1 MLPSTHLFPTFV
13 VGSLP
18 RDRRVLDIIEARD
31 SGRIAEEEANR
42 LLDDTVLHAIR
53 MQERAGLDFV
63 SDGEWRRNSY
73 LRVFVDAVDGY
84 ELDAIP
90 PSRFSTS
97 SLPAVVS
104 KIRQRGSLSVGAASF
119 LTENAHVR
127 TIATLPSPYTVGGKM
142 WSAERSVAAYRD
154 PQAAMEACVPIIN
167 REIKALAALGID
179 AVQLDEP
186 WLGDVPN
193 PAYRA
198 SEGIGD
204 IDRELELYV
213 RSVNGAVE
221 GVEGASLSVH
231 VCGHTSP
238 TTAGNRGWPYDR
250 LMAALGRMN
259 VDRITIA
266 MAGPNIDGFS
276 VLKDF
281 PHGKLLGLGALR
293 TREHESET
301 PRDVVERVERA
312 MEFVP
317 KERITLNPECGFAP
331 STRNRPDLD
340 GVYSRLKVMCEAAEM
355 LRERYG

>member
-1 MLPSTHLFPTFV
+1 MSWT
-13 VGSLP
+13 
-18 RDRRVLDIIEARD
+18 
-31 SGRIAEEEANR
+31 
-42 LLDDTVLHAIR
+42 
-53 MQERAGLDFV
+53 
-63 SDGEWRRNSY
+63 
-73 LRVFVDAVDGY
+73 
-84 ELDAIP
+84 
-90 PSRFSTS
+90 RF
-97 SLPAVVS
+97 LPAAS
-104 KIRQRGSLSVGAASF
+104 ARRRCRRLSRRYAQRGSLSVGAASF

-238 TTAGNRGWPYDR
+238 TTAGNRGW
-250 LMAALGRMN
+250 
-259 VDRITIA
+259 
-266 MAGPNIDGFS
+266 
-276 VLKDF
+276 
-281 PHGKLLGLGALR
+281 ALR
-293 TREHESET
+293 PSDGG
-301 PRDVVERVERA
+301 PRQNERGQDNHRDGGAEYRWLQRA
-312 MEFVP
+312 QGLP
-317 KERITLNPECGFAP
+317 TWQAP
-331 STRNRPDLD
+331 GPWGSSHT
-340 GVYSRLKVMCEAAEM
+340 GA
-355 LRERYG
+355 RERDTARRR